1 MIAKKRLTF
10 QIIFDKMF
18 TSTTQKKGNSVM
30 AETAKNINYS
40 DEMTAKVIEDYT
52 NGVELETIAETIGN
66 TVRSVRSK
74 LVREGV
80 YVAKPKTPSAKKE
93 GPTKKELL
101 NTLEGVAPFEV
112 TGFMG
117 ATKAALTDLITHFEL
132 KQ

>member
-52 NGVELETIAETIGN
+52 NGVELETIADTVGK

-80 YVAKPKTPSAKKE
+80 YVAKPKTPSAKKN
-93 GPTKKELL
+93 KED
-101 NTLEGVAPFEV
+101 NEV
-112 TGFMG
+112 FN
-117 ATKAALTDLITHFEL
+117 LF
-132 KQ
+132 